1 LEIERLEFTEWQGIE
16 AAEVSIVLLKP
27 QPMNRNL
34 LLTSGFVLLSFGL
47 FAQGHISDQTGSI
60 SSETSETAKLPL
72 SKKVLIRLYPN
83 PSYGKVS
90 VTATT
95 TEPLHFYIFD
105 LEGTLIYQAILN
117 NKDRKNVE
125 NLKKGTY
132 LYDVFLNDESIE
144 EGKIIVK

>member
-1 LEIERLEFTEWQGIE
+1 
-16 AAEVSIVLLKP
+16 
-27 QPMNRNL
+27 MNRNL
-34 LLTSGFVLLSFGL
+34 LLAFSLLLSCGL
-47 FAQGHISDQTGSI
+47 LAQSRISDQTGNT
-60 SSETSETAKLPL
+60 SSETPETVKQSANR
-72 SKKVLIRLYPN
+72 KVLIKLYPN

-95 TEPLHFYIFD
+95 SEPLHFYIFD
-105 LEGTLIYQAILN
+105 LDGTLIYQAVLN
-117 NKDRKNVE
+117 NKEKKNVE